1 MNIRDNMVVVF
12 ERSPA
17 WAFAKSAREWYEKI
31 PEPPPPDNLY
41 NIGEPARLV
50 FLYSCLS
57 LEAFIAEELVSRTS
71 ESQYGPLFERG
82 VPITVRWRKAA
93 RLCACETASAQRALE
108 NLVEECKD
116 TKNYG
121 LMVRARNKLVH
132 PKVHK
137 EILDDRGYIISDS
150 KIERLV
156 ADLQKPPANLPDDLP
171 KPSFPRIIECGDSA
185 KWSLQTLSRMI
196 RLFYNVVDESISDHW
211 KDVLM

>member
-1 MNIRDNMVVVF
+1 
-12 ERSPA
+12 
-17 WAFAKSAREWYEKI
+17 
-31 PEPPPPDNLY
+31 
-41 NIGEPARLV
+41 
-50 FLYSCLS
+50 
-57 LEAFIAEELVSRTS
+57 
-71 ESQYGPLFERG
+71 
-82 VPITVRWRKAA
+82 
-93 RLCACETASAQRALE
+93 
-108 NLVEECKD
+108 
-116 TKNYG
+116 
-121 LMVRARNKLVH
+121 MVRARNKLVH

-137 EILDDRGYIISDS
+137 EILDDRGHIISDS